1 MEVSI
6 SQIIRDTK
14 NVINARLDIL
24 ETIVNLQK
32 TNTFDSNIHIIKS
45 LNSRILDLEIQM
57 KELLFKNSLEQIPEI
72 IITKSEELVN
82 NDTSLL
88 TEKGV
93 TEVSEVEGE
102 GEGEG
107 EGEAE
112 GEVEEEGEEGEDEGE
127 GEGEYTPFEYKN
139 MTLYHD
145 KDMIVYQIDEEGN
158 LSDPIGKYDAEKKK
172 IKKL

>member
-32 TNTFDSNIHIIKS
+32 TNTFDSNIHIMKS
-45 LNSRILDLEIQM
+45 LNSRILELELQM

-88 TEKGV
+88 TEKGI

-102 GEGEG
+102 GE
-107 EGEAE
+107 
-112 GEVEEEGEEGEDEGE
+112 VEEEEGEGE